1 MTPDAQTALRKKQM
15 PAKRGRRKM
24 GGGEPKD
31 GEDKAPSARR
41 GRKTNKEGDKKGT
54 GGERKE
60 KEERKEKGERK
71 QRVKRKNSIKMKKDQ
86 EERKETEEDEKPRR
100 KRTPRAKSKDHNTN
114 DSKGEH
120 EKPRKQEN
128 PRSQLRVK
136 TKTMAVKQK
145 KDNPRMHAW
154 KCPSQWSASA
164 SGAEFQWM

>member
-1 MTPDAQTALRKKQM
+1 MTRTVTPDAQTALRKKQM

-120 EKPRKQEN
+120 EK
-128 PRSQLRVK
+128 
-136 TKTMAVKQK
+136 TKKNMLGPCV
-145 KDNPRMHAW
+145 H
-154 KCPSQWSASA
+154 CV
-164 SGAEFQWM
+164 